1 MNKDQHQIV
10 TRIIFPFLVT
20 IFFTTGLAVGFSQG
34 GIIRGKVVAD
44 IPDQRKTLPGVVV
57 ILSGERLAGKKL
69 QTVSDAEGQYDFP
82 GLIAGDYIVTV
93 EFSGFKKYEQRLG
106 VQIEATVEHDILLQ
120 PVPLSESVT
129 VTDDRTDASKTEST
143 TPSVIT
149 NEALRDAPL
158 IDQKFQDALPLLPGV
173 VRGPDGNLNIKGTHP
188 SQSGILVSSLNVTDP
203 VTGAPAIELPLEA
216 VDTVQ
221 VHSNPYSSEFG
232 KFTGAVTTIETRSG
246 SNNWRYLMTG
256 VLPRPRWRDGKLF
269 GVGAAT
275 PRIAVGGPIK
285 KDKLFFFQSVEYR
298 FVRTNVPSLETLE
311 ERQRDIQRESFDS
324 FSRVDYVVNSN
335 NRLTASFSL
344 FPQKFDYFNLN
355 TFNPSDTTA
364 NFHQRGWFLAFNE
377 QATFNSGAL
386 LQSSFSAKQ
395 FDGDIFGNSEAP
407 YELTPERNF
416 GGWFNRQHRESRRY
430 ELLEVFHF
438 APRTWRGSHSFKTGV
453 NFSHTSF
460 TGTDRSNPVTIL
472 RANGLCPEST
482 QIGSQDLRANIFLA
496 QRPKGA
502 KKTLSDPIALC
513 AFAPLRESSSLKEVL
528 FVQSRGNGT
537 THQLLEFVGA
547 GVLDRQQNE
556 FSAFVQD
563 KWILNRRVVFDLGL
577 RYDSD
582 TIGKNNNLA
591 PRVGF
596 VVTPADSDRTV
607 VRGGV
612 GLFYDK
618 IPLNVGSFE
627 QYQSLLVTT
636 FANDGV
642 TPVDGPR
649 LFPNTAPEDLENPYS
664 VAWNLQLD
672 HQLNPRLLLR
682 LGYEERSTR
691 RDFVIEP
698 TPTALLLQNNGR
710 SRYRELQGVARFRF
724 QEGRNIYLSYVRSQ
738 ARGNLN
744 DFNTYFGNLKHAVIR
759 PDEYGKQPFD
769 VPNRLLFWG
778 DFALPY
784 DVVATPVV
792 DWRSGFPF
800 SLLNEEQDFVGP
812 RNEGGRFP
820 RLLSFDLLV
829 TKGLTIR
836 FRGKQYKGRAG
847 FTIFNITNH
856 WNPRDVQN
864 NIAAQR
870 FGTFYNSPDRSVR
883 LKFEFVKY

>member
-1 MNKDQHQIV
+1 MWKVRQEDFETSKSVRTTRPKMNKDQHQTV
-10 TRIIFPFLVT
+10 TRILSAFLAIIFLAAGSARAGEVPQ
-20 IFFTTGLAVGFSQG
+20 TGS
-34 GIIRGKVVAD
+34 IRGKIVAD
-44 IPDQRKTLPGVVV
+44 IPDQRKTLPGVLVT
-57 ILSGERLAGKKL
+57 LSGERLGDKKL
-69 QTVSDAEGQYDFP
+69 QSVSDEEGQYDFP
-82 GLIAGDYIVTV
+82 NLIAGDYIVTV
-93 EFSGFKKYEQRLG
+93 EFSGFNKYEQRLS

-129 VTDDRTDASKTEST
+129 VTDDRTGDSKTEST

-149 NEALRDAPL
+149 TQALRDAPL

-173 VRGPDGNLNIKGTHP
+173 VRGPDGNLNIKGTRP

-298 FVRTNVPSLETLE
+298 FVRTNVPSLKTLE

-324 FSRVDYVVNSN
+324 FSRLDYVVNSN

-377 QATFNSGAL
+377 QATFQSGAL
-386 LQSSFSAKQ
+386 LQSSVSAKQ
-395 FDGDIFGNSEAP
+395 FDGDIFGNSETR
-407 YELTPERNF
+407 YQITPERNF
-416 GGWFNRQHRESRRY
+416 GGWFNRQHRDSRRY
-430 ELLEVFHF
+430 ELLEIFHF
-438 APRTWRGSHSFKTGV
+438 APWGKHALKTGL

-460 TGTDRSNPVTIL
+460 DGTDRSNPVTIV
-472 RANGLCPEST
+472 RANGS
-482 QIGSQDLRANIFLA
+482 A
-496 QRPKGA
+496 
-502 KKTLSDPIALC
+502 
-513 AFAPLRESSSLKEVL
+513 
-528 FVQSRGNGT
+528 
-537 THQLLEFVGA
+537 HQLIEFSGA

-556 FSAFVQD
+556 YSLFVQD
-563 KWILNRRVVFDLGL
+563 KWMVNRRVVFDLGL
-577 RYDSD
+577 RYDRDS
-582 TIGKNNNLA
+582 IGKNNNLA

-618 IPLNVGSFE
+618 IPLNVGSFQ
-627 QYQSLLVTT
+627 QYQSLRVTT
-636 FANDGV
+636 LANDGV
-642 TPVDGPR
+642 TAIDGPR
-649 LFPNTAPEDLENPYS
+649 LLPNTAPEDLENPYS
-664 VAWNLQLD
+664 IAWNLQLD

-682 LGYEERSTR
+682 FGYEERSTR
-691 RDFVIEP
+691 RDFVLEP
-698 TPTALLLQNNGR
+698 TATALLLQNNGR

-724 QEGRNIYLSYVRSQ
+724 QEGRNVYLSYVRSQ

-769 VPNRLLFWG
+769 APNRLLFWG
-778 DFALPY
+778 DFSLPY

-800 SLLNEEQDFVGP
+800 SLVNEEQDFVGP

-820 RLLSFDLLV
+820 RLLTLDVLV
-829 TKGLTIR
+829 TKGLTIP
-836 FRGKQYKGRAG
+836 FRGKKYKGRAG

-864 NIAAQR
+864 NIAAQQ
-870 FGTFYNSPDRSVR
+870 FGTFYNSPDRSIR